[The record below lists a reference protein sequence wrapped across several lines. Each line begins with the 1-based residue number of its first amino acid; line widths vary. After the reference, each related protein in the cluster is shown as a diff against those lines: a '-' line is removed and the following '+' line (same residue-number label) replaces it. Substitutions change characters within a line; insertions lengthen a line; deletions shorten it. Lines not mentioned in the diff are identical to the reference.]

1 MATYDLSIPIS
12 EDSVR
17 ALRVGDT
24 VRLSGVMVTGR
35 DAAHKYMVETFIRPS
50 TGSGQCADAVPESE
64 RPLYEELRRLL
75 REGVIYHCG
84 PVVRQRPPSADK
96 MASGPTSPPGGG
108 ALACVSPL
116 REGRWEF
123 VAAGPTTSIREEVY
137 EPEVIAH
144 FGLRGVIG
152 KGGMGPGTL
161 QACQEHGAVYFHA
174 VGGAASL
181 IADAVKEVV
190 TVYKREEFGV
200 PEAFWVIRVEGF
212 PVVVTMDS
220 HGRSIHDEVEAMSSQ
235 ALERLI
241 GGGR

>member
-1 MATYDLSIPIS
+1 MATYDLTIPIP
-12 EDSVR
+12 EEAIR
-17 ALRVGDT
+17 ALHVGDA
-24 VRLSGVMVTGR
+24 VHLSGVMVTGR
-35 DAAHKYMVETFIRPS
+35 DAAHKYMIETFIR
-50 TGSGQCADAVPESE
+50 ADTVPESE

-75 REGVIYHCG
+75 RGGVIYHCG
-84 PVVRQRPPSADK
+84 PVVRQDER
-96 MASGPTSPPGGG
+96 
-108 ALACVSPL
+108 
-116 REGRWEF
+116 GRWHF

-161 QACQEHGAVYFHA
+161 RACQEHGAVYFHA

-190 TVYKREEFGV
+190 AVHKKEKFGV

-212 PVVVTMDS
+212 PVVVTMDT
-220 HGRSIHDEVEAMSSQ
+220 HGRSIHDEVKGASRA
-235 ALERLI
+235 ALDRLI
-241 GGGR
+241 GK